1 MAIRI
6 DLPPVLLPRLRLH
19 WHATHQQ
26 LSRYSRALQE
36 YANRTAAV
44 SRAGWR
50 SVSERT
56 VACLSVRHRL
66 RVRAETRVRER
77 VAAFEERY
85 EDLVDLLC
93 WAAKDGV
100 HTDRDARYTALRA
113 WMRAH
118 YRTVRPHLRAYWTE
132 EAMPAA
138 DPFEALFAPENVD
151 GIINAAEGIDVIMR
165 TRAALD
171 AYHNALASRDRAS

>member
-66 RVRAETRVRER
+66 RVRAEVRLRKR

-113 WMRAH
+113 WMRAN
-118 YRTVRPHLRAYWTE
+118 YRTVRRHLCAYWAE
-132 EAMPAA
+132 EATPAV

-151 GIINAAEGIDVIMR
+151 GIINAADGIEVIMR

-171 AYHNALASRDRAS
+171 AYHDALASRDHVS